1 MNNKDLMDLSQAEFN
16 SLSRMRDVGDRQY
29 SEKILPRPN
38 VLIDTAHVD
47 VDQLDLHPGIYKNHY
62 DIAYEIY
69 NGAIPQDL
77 FQPTPGHYDFNLF

>member
-1 MNNKDLMDLSQAEFN
+1 MNKDLMDLSQAEFN
-16 SLSRMRDVGDRQY
+16 SLSRMRDVGDRPY

-47 VDQLDLHPGIYKNHY
+47 VDQLDLHIGFNTGDY

-69 NGAIPQDL
+69 NGMIPQDL
-77 FQPTPGHYDFNLF
+77 YPMV

>member
-47 VDQLDLHPGIYKNHY
+47 VDKLDLQIGFKTGDY

-69 NGAIPQDL
+69 NGMIPQDM
-77 FQPTPGHYDFNLF
+77 FPMV